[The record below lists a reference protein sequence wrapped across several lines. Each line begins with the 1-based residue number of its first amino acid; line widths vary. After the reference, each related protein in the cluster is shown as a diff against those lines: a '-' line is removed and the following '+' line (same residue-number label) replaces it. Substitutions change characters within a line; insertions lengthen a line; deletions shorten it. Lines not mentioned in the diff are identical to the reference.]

1 MTTTTRIGTTIFQH
15 DSNGQAT
22 DITAEYW
29 AAQRG
34 ETVQPPK
41 ETKAPQRK
49 NIIDVTSSKK

>member
-1 MTTTTRIGTTIFQH
+1 MTTTRIGTTIFQH